1 MAFQDSLK
9 PARRSTIQNAEQSLV
24 TACGIP
30 IWSPEA
36 KGDPWKSSQ
45 IQTPGTVGAV
55 KGH

>member
-9 PARRSTIQNAEQSLV
+9 PARRSTIQNAERSLV

-45 IQTPGTVGAV
+45 IQSPGTVGAV